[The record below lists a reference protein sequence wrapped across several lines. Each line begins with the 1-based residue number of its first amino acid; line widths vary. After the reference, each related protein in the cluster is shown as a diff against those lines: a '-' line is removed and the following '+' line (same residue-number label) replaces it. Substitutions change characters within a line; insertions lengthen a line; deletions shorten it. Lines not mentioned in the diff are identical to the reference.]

1 MTTHPATVDGVTW
14 LVAALVLLAILLA
27 GAVVWL
33 ATQRDH
39 ALDQIQHLTTDTAT
53 WPQVC
58 RPIHPEDLDR

>member
-1 MTTHPATVDGVTW
+1 MTADLATVDGVTW
-14 LVAALVLLAILLA
+14 LVAALVIIAVLLS

-39 ALDQIQHLTTDTAT
+39 ALDQIQQLTTDTAT

-58 RPIHPEDLDR
+58 RPVHPEDLDR